1 MSISGQ
7 SLTATHSINLTFGV
21 TIQAKSGGDVDQ
33 ALLLPF
39 PVLVVPSVT
48 ADEVNFTF
56 AVAAQ
61 TETGRDVE
69 TARYPVMRFPS
80 KAKPSESEL
89 AAFGNGDGI

>member
-7 SLTATHSINLTFGV
+7 SLTSTHSIDLTVGV
-21 TIQAKSGGDVDQ
+21 
-33 ALLLPF
+33 
-39 PVLVVPSVT
+39 PVLVVPTVT
-48 ADEVNFTF
+48 ADGVNLTF

-69 TARYPVMRFPS
+69 TARYRVMRFPS
-80 KAKPSESEL
+80 KAKPTESEL